1 MTTLRPGQNL
11 LLNNRL
17 WSLWQVSAGEG
28 RQVALEAIGASEAAR
43 GMTRRLA
50 GFQYG
55 SELFIEQRRGG
66 YWRANLE
73 QDWQPTDNG
82 PVLVCQPATVLDV
95 LNAHTQSPALGPLA
109 NEFSWSYSRSA
120 RYRFCARAYYYHY
133 YAAWEGWQPAAPPP
147 VRTAYLLKN
156 LTDLSR
162 WVGTL
167 VHDSLRFALA
177 RLKAG
182 QPVSRNDLVGQ
193 MHRRAQA
200 DFENSQSGR
209 YQQQPNAL
217 VGFQEHYYKIPLDK
231 TTWQTSWQRAARLL
245 DTFLQSEL
253 YTRLGQYSS
262 DTFLEVETLHS
273 FALAETKIWVQL
285 DLARFDGQVIEIYAW
300 KSGESDQAS
309 LRRQLGVY
317 GLYLRQTYPEWHDKP
332 LKGLIDYLTDNRQ
345 EEIALDPATLEAVE
359 QEIKADI
366 AHLRG
371 LLVEP
376 QINLAKIE
384 RFPMIDDRA
393 ICRSC
398 QFRELCGR

>member
-1 MTTLRPGQNL
+1 
-11 LLNNRL
+11 
-17 WSLWQVSAGEG
+17 
-28 RQVALEAIGASEAAR
+28 
-43 GMTRRLA
+43 
-50 GFQYG
+50 
-55 SELFIEQRRGG
+55 
-66 YWRANLE
+66 
-73 QDWQPTDNG
+73 
-82 PVLVCQPATVLDV
+82 
-95 LNAHTQSPALGPLA
+95 
-109 NEFSWSYSRSA
+109 
-120 RYRFCARAYYYHY
+120 
-133 YAAWEGWQPAAPPP
+133 
-147 VRTAYLLKN
+147 
-156 LTDLSR
+156 
-162 WVGTL
+162 
-167 VHDSLRFALA
+167 
-177 RLKAG
+177 
-182 QPVSRNDLVGQ
+182 
-193 MHRRAQA
+193 
-200 DFENSQSGR
+200 
-209 YQQQPNAL
+209 
-217 VGFQEHYYKIPLDK
+217 
-231 TTWQTSWQRAARLL
+231 
-245 DTFLQSEL
+245 FLQSEL